1 MISLQQMQYI
11 VILSEELQFQKAS
24 DRCFVTQPTLS
35 MQLKKAEEQLGYAI
49 FDRSTSPL
57 SLTDFGKQLLPILR
71 EILSE
76 NDKIKLLKDRQNNIF
91 VEEIKIGVIPTV
103 AHYLVPTM
111 FEKWKKNTGALKLSI
126 EEMKTT
132 ELLVA
137 IENKEIDVAIL
148 AGPHYDPKLRTTL
161 LFSEEIL
168 IYCPEIQTDTI
179 SLEELQSLHPWL
191 LSKGNCLRTQMI
203 HFCKLEENQTDEWN
217 YQGGN
222 IELLTKMVDQ
232 NGGYTLVPENI
243 ELTNNTNNLKH
254 LTSSLGVPAREII
267 AIYPQRTMKQESI
280 EKLLRETQLQYGQK
294 QLGQYNLLSWK

>member
-111 FEKWKKNTGALKLSI
+111 FEKWKKK
-126 EEMKTT
+126 K
-132 ELLVA
+132 
-137 IENKEIDVAIL
+137 
-148 AGPHYDPKLRTTL
+148 
-161 LFSEEIL
+161 
-168 IYCPEIQTDTI
+168 
-179 SLEELQSLHPWL
+179 
-191 LSKGNCLRTQMI
+191 
-203 HFCKLEENQTDEWN
+203 
-217 YQGGN
+217 
-222 IELLTKMVDQ
+222 
-232 NGGYTLVPENI
+232 
-243 ELTNNTNNLKH
+243 NLW
-254 LTSSLGVPAREII
+254 I
-267 AIYPQRTMKQESI
+267 
-280 EKLLRETQLQYGQK
+280 
-294 QLGQYNLLSWK
+294 